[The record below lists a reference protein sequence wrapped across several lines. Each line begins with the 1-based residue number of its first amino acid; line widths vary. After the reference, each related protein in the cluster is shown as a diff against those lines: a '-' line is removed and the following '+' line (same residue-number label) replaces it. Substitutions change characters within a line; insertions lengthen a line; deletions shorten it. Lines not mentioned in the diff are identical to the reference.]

1 LTFDQQSVKLKLDKI
16 LTSIEI
22 LKKGAELK
30 EEEFL
35 RDEIMQLAIE
45 RSLQIATQSVIDIS
59 THLIAHHHWGT
70 PETYKDSIEIIIN
83 HGVIDKKLGSNLVE
97 LVKLRNVI
105 VHVYMDINPKI
116 IYESTE
122 RAIKDL
128 NTFVE
133 AIKELL

>member
-105 VHVYMDINPKI
+105 VHV
-116 IYESTE
+116 
-122 RAIKDL
+122 
-128 NTFVE
+128 
-133 AIKELL
+133 